1 MANYY
6 VVFRQG
12 PSVSSDASV
21 GSEPT
26 ATSKVLTQRL
36 DAKLANVEAASVA
49 DAQTAARIAYPG
61 EADSTP
67 LVVVEA
73 SLKES

>member
-1 MANYY
+1 VPKYY

-12 PSVSSDASV
+12 PSVSSDAAV
-21 GSEPT
+21 GAKPT
-26 ATSKVLTQRL
+26 ATSEVLSERL

-49 DAQTAARIAYPG
+49 DAQRAARIAYPG

-73 SLKES
+73 ELKES